1 MRQTTDPAGQ
11 PEPAGQVLADMQRWL
26 QRAVIG
32 LNLCPFAKA
41 VQVKGQIHWVVSAAN
56 ARAELLA
63 DLKRELL
70 DLASADAQV
79 RDTTLL
85 VIPEGFG
92 EFLEFNDLVAASDR
106 LLAKLRLVGILQ
118 IASFHPA
125 YEFADT
131 PGDDITNFTN
141 RAPYPTLHVLRE
153 SSVARAVQAFPDA
166 DAIFDNNRQTLR
178 RLGPAGWAALD
189 VGASAPTLRDTMGPM
204 PDSKTGTLIEPAP
217 GRRPER

>member
-1 MRQTTDPAGQ
+1 MHEKTGAIVQ
-11 PEPAGQVLADMQRWL
+11 PDFADQVLADMQRWL

-41 VQVKGQIHWVVSAAN
+41 VQVKGQILWVISAAN

-70 DLASADAQV
+70 DLACADAQV
-79 RDTTLL
+79 GDTTLL

-92 EFLEFNDLVAASDR
+92 EFLEFNDLVAAADR
-106 LLAKLRLVGILQ
+106 LLAKLRLDGILQ

-153 SSVARAVQAFPDA
+153 SSVARAVQAFPAA

-178 RLGPAGWAALD
+178 TLGSAGWAALD
-189 VGASAPTLRDTMGPM
+189 VGATTQPPREAKGHEPEPQ
-204 PDSKTGTLIEPAP
+204 TGPAP
-217 GRRPER
+217 LSTSGRSPER